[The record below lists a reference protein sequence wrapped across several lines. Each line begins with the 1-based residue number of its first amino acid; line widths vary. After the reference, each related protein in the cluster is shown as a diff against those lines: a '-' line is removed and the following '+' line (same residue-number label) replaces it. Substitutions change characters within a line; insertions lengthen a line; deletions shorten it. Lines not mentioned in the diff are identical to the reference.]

1 MLFRI
6 IALVFILGLGG
17 WLCRRRYQKSAAF
30 SQNKAG
36 LPSFKAYAAWLGRG
50 AARLTAA
57 RGRRAL
63 ELAHKRLLELYPDP
77 ATRWVAIGMG
87 ASFVYLAA
95 SGLGFAVFTTRG
107 MFGVPLVLHVM
118 AGGVFA
124 AGLAAFVVLR
134 AKDNVSAAESFVFDR
149 FALREFPRGL
159 PQGLVRPIL
168 FWVFVVSGLA
178 LAVTALGSMV
188 RFFAFDTQSGLIEV
202 HRYSALAS
210 VLAAMVLFDS
220 VFLPSD

>member
-6 IALVFILGLGG
+6 IALVFILGLAG
-17 WLCRRRYQKSAAF
+17 WLSRRRYQRSPAF
-30 SQNKAG
+30 SQARAG
-36 LPSFKAYAAWLGRG
+36 LPSFKAYAAWLRRS
-50 AARLTAA
+50 AARLTEG
-57 RGRRAL
+57 RGGRAY
-63 ELAHKRLLELYPDP
+63 ELGRKRLLELYPDP
-77 ATRWVAIGMG
+77 ATRWAAIGMG

-107 MFGVPLVLHVM
+107 MFGLPLVLHVV

-134 AKDNVSAAESFVFDR
+134 AKDNVSAAESFVIDR
-149 FALREFPRGL
+149 FALRKFPRGL
-159 PQGLVRPIL
+159 PQGLIRPVL

-188 RFFAFDTQSGLIEV
+188 RFLAFDTQSGLIEV
-202 HRYSALAS
+202 HRYSALVSA
-210 VLAAMVLFDS
+210 LAAMVLFDS
-220 VFLPSD
+220 VFLPRD